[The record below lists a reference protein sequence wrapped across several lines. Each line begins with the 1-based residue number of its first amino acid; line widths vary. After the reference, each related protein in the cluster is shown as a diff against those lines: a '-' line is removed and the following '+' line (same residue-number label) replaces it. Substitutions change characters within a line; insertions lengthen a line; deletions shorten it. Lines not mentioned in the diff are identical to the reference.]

1 MGEEKLTKNE
11 KRVAAREKAALMREN
26 EKKKRTRRRI
36 AGWITAGVS
45 VLAVVAIASFVVY
58 SNNANKMEVSASSAS
73 NMKTDGVI
81 LTSPTDVV
89 KNTGYNLKSGKPV
102 SSKDELKNSKVP
114 NIEIYVDY
122 ACPHCAEFEET
133 NSAYLT
139 SVLESGRAT
148 VEIKPV
154 VDLNLPL
161 SFQGG
166 NAAACIA
173 DYAPEKFWDFHT
185 QLFKQ
190 DSENGSVTSNLKTV
204 LKNLDFNSEERAK
217 VNSCVDSDVY
227 KNWLTGATVNALNRT
242 DNGEKVVTGTPTI
255 LVDGFKYN
263 YGPDNFQTFMERVLA
278 GQKPAD
284 VSKEAEANT
293 K

>member
-154 VDLNLPL
+154 VVLNLPL

-173 DYAPEKFWDFHT
+173 DYTPEKFWDFHT